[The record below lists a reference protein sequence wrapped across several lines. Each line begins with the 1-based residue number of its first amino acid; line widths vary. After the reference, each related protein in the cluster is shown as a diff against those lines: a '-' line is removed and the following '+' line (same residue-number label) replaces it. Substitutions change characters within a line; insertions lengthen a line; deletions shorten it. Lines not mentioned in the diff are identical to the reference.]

1 MKMMLAWLT
10 VVSDKNW
17 WKRLITKQT
26 LPFIMG
32 RVKPVVSKPLP
43 VVPSVFRDSDPR
55 AKVIKIKIILKFIQI
70 LSVSKLEFGIEIGND
85 EEMATSR
92 FNYLEII
99 LFLHFFECIRTFIRE
114 LRAQYINLSSLLA
127 YNLYTPDMINLTLC
141 WQTYIWS
148 QRTHLWHY

>member
-1 MKMMLAWLT
+1 MMLSWLT

-17 WKRLITKQT
+17 WERLITKQT

-32 RVKPVVSKPLP
+32 RVKGDTLKPVVSKPLP

-55 AKVIKIKIILKFIQI
+55 AKVMKIKIILKFIQI
-70 LSVSKLEFGIEIGND
+70 LCVSKLEFGIEIGND
-85 EEMATSR
+85 EAMATSR

-114 LRAQYINLSSLLA
+114 LRAQCINLSSLLA
-127 YNLYTPDMINLTLC
+127 YMI
-141 WQTYIWS
+141 
-148 QRTHLWHY
+148 